1 MRRKFRRRIGRIR
14 RIGCAGEKDRD
25 KGENLEEEIRNVPI
39 VFIHTMNYA
48 QSVLYTDPDSSDL
61 VPT

>member
-1 MRRKFRRRIGRIR
+1 LRERERER
-14 RIGCAGEKDRD
+14 
-25 KGENLEEEIRNVPI
+25 ENLEEEIKIVSI

-61 VPT
+61 APTWLSNIQTNYN